1 LKKDLEKIKPIWV
14 QAAFLGSMWGSIEI
28 IIGSFL
34 HNLRLPFT
42 GTILS
47 AIGVAL
53 LIGGHYIWNE
63 KGLVWRAGVVCA
75 LMKSISPSAVII
87 GPMIG
92 IMSEAFVIELFL
104 HISGR
109 SPIGMLVGG
118 AVATCLPFIQNI
130 LNLVITFGFNVT
142 YLYVELYKFIV
153 RNLGI
158 ERIGPYEAIGLLFLI
173 YAIFGVGAAS
183 LGIIVGKKVN
193 SVSWTPPSAASI
205 DKTLSLQSINPS
217 QKFSLASLLINII
230 SIPIILFIVSEL
242 SLLWSSSIV
251 VGYIIVSI
259 FLYPISWKRFSRPKI
274 WIELF
279 LISILAGFLLGEMTN
294 HHAGW
299 SWSGLLV
306 GVQMVLR
313 ASYMIVVFNIISIEL
328 RNPKIINWFFKMGFG
343 QLSFA
348 MEIAF
353 DALPTMISFL
363 GDQRNVILRPILSL
377 SRLLQVVKY
386 RLNQFEQMKSVKSK
400 IYILTGRKG
409 AGKTTLLAKYVR
421 DIQNKNITVGGI
433 LSPAVYQDLSRI
445 GYDVVNIKTNAKTIL
460 CRSDSKTA
468 SVKIGD
474 FAFSEE
480 GLLFGNEAIPKSAD
494 CNLIVIDEVGPLELS
509 GKGWASSLD
518 LVMNNASFPLLLVV
532 RENILEKIRER
543 WKFIPDL
550 MWNLDNTESDEILS
564 DMIKVIVP
572 DQKNF
577 N

>member
-1 LKKDLEKIKPIWV
+1 
-14 QAAFLGSMWGSIEI
+14 MWGSIEI
-28 IIGSFL
+28 IVGSFL

-63 KGLVWRAGVVCA
+63 KGLAWRAGLVCA

-104 HISGR
+104 RISGR
-109 SPIGMLVGG
+109 SPIGMLIGG

-130 LNLVITFGFNVT
+130 LNLIITFGFNIT

-153 RNLGI
+153 KNLGI
-158 ERIGPYEAIGLLFLI
+158 EGIGSYEAIGLLFLL

-193 SVSWTPPSAASI
+193 SLPWTPPSVASI
-205 DKTLSLQSINPS
+205 DKTLSLQSVNPS

-251 VGYIIVSI
+251 GGYIIVLI
-259 FLYPISWKRFSRPKI
+259 FLYPNSWKRFSRPKI

-313 ASYMIVVFNIISIEL
+313 ASYMIVVFNIIGIEL
-328 RNPKIINWFFKMGFG
+328 RNPRIMNWFFKMGFG

-363 GDQRNVILRPILSL
+363 GDQRNVLLRPILSL
-377 SRLLQVVKY
+377 TRLLHVVKY
-386 RLNQFEQMKSVKSK
+386 RLSQFEKSKHMTGK

-409 AGKTTLLAKYVR
+409 IGKTTLLAKLVQ
-421 DIQNKNITVGGI
+421 DFTNKNVTIGGI

-445 GYDVVNIKTNAKTIL
+445 GYDVVNIKTNEKKIL
-460 CRSDSKTA
+460 CRNDIKTEG
-468 SVKIGD
+468 VKLGD
-474 FAFSEE
+474 FTFSEE
-480 GLLFGNEAIPKSAD
+480 GVLFGNEAVPKAAD
-494 CNLIVIDEVGPLELS
+494 CNLIVIDEVGPLELN
-509 GKGWASSLD
+509 GKGWAPSLD
-518 LVMNNASFPLLLVV
+518 MIINNSAFPLLLVV
-532 RENILEKIRER
+532 RENILEKTQKH
-543 WKFIPDL
+543 WNFIPDSI
-550 MWNLDNTESDEILS
+550 WNLNNTKSEQILS
-564 DMIKVIVP
+564 DMVKVIVP
-572 DQKNF
+572 D
-577 N
+577 